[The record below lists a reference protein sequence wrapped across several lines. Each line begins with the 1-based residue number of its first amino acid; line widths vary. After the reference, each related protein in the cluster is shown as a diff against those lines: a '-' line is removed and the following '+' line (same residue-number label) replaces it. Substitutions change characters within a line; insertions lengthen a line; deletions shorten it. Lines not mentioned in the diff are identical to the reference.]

1 MAHVTA
7 IAVLAGPLVAN
18 NLALSGMSLSDTI
31 MAGRL
36 SRLDLAGVAVGNG
49 LWMLFF
55 LFGLGVLMAMSPSA
69 AHAVGDKRYRQVGV
83 YCRQT
88 LWLSQ
93 ALAVVLFFGL
103 RTAANLLEPMG
114 IEPSVAPVTRGYL
127 YAISWGMPG
136 IFAYLSLRFTS
147 EGIGH
152 TRPIMFIA
160 LIGLAVNIA
169 GNYVLMYGKLG
180 FPALGAVGCGYASAI
195 NMYAMLAAMT
205 FYVRSTPGVY
215 GRYALFE
222 GFTWPQWAVC
232 RELLW
237 LGFPIGIGIVA
248 EVALFSGSS
257 LLMGTLGVD
266 AAAAHQISINYAA
279 TMFMVP
285 MGISSAMVIHIGQAL
300 GRNERAAART
310 AGIVGTV
317 MCGAFMAVSA
327 LAMLVFSEQII
338 ALYTSEPSVRVIA
351 ISLIALAAIFQVAD
365 GVQVGAIGALRGY
378 KDTKIPM
385 LLNFVS
391 FWAIGLV
398 WAWQSG
404 IVRGNGPTGIW
415 MGMVVALFAAAVLN
429 VARFQWVSRR
439 RLAPEAQLQL

>member
-1 MAHVTA
+1 
-7 IAVLAGPLVAN
+7 
-18 NLALSGMSLSDTI
+18 
-31 MAGRL
+31 
-36 SRLDLAGVAVGNG
+36 
-49 LWMLFF
+49 
-55 LFGLGVLMAMSPSA
+55 
-69 AHAVGDKRYRQVGV
+69 
-83 YCRQT
+83 
-88 LWLSQ
+88 
-93 ALAVVLFFGL
+93 
-103 RTAANLLEPMG
+103 
-114 IEPSVAPVTRGYL
+114 RGYL

-160 LIGLAVNIA
+160 LIGLATNIA

-180 FPALGAVGCGYASAI
+180 FPAMGAVGCGYASAI
-195 NMYAMLAAMT
+195 NMYVMLAAMA

-222 GFTWPQWAVC
+222 RFTWPQWPVC

-237 LGFPIGIGIVA
+237 LGLPIGIGIVA

-300 GRNERAAART
+300 GRQEFSAART
-310 AGIVGTV
+310 AGIAGTV

-327 LAMLVFSEQII
+327 LAMLVFKEQII
-338 ALYTSEPSVRVIA
+338 AIYTSEPSVRVIA
-351 ISLIALAAIFQVAD
+351 ISLIALAAVFQVAD

-415 MGMVVALFAAAVLN
+415 MAMVVALFAAAVFN

-439 RLAPEAQLQL
+439 RLVSEPELQQL